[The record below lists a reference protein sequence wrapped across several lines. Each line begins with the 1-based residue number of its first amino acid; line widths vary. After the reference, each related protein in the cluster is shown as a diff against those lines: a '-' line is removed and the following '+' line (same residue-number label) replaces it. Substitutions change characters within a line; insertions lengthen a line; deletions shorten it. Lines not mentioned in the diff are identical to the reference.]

1 MNLYPIFSVKLI
13 LNSLLGGCLLLAPLS
28 AAPENFRIEKDPT
41 QPTQPL
47 KLKWWGNPGHYYVVE
62 SSIDLVDWN
71 YYIYAVKGVAGDEG
85 LGQAEALQLSLSVGT
100 NKAFFRLQGD
110 DDPLSVLGLTDHD
123 GDGIST
129 ALELDAGMNPLVPE
143 EIVDSNSNGL
153 PDYWELFYFGDL
165 SRDGEGDFD
174 GDGILDKYEW
184 QFRTNPASDQA
195 SEHPP
200 QTTGRIDFTYDALGR
215 IVTASGPIS
224 LTYAFDDEGNLNSAN

>member
-1 MNLYPIFSVKLI
+1 MNRIIFCIKCAI
-13 LNSLLGGCLLLAPLS
+13 LLPLAGFS
-28 AAPENFRIEKDPT
+28 ALPVDFVIEKNPGN
-41 QPTQPL
+41 PGQPL
-47 KLKWWGNPGHYYVVE
+47 KLKWWGNPGYYYVIE
-62 SSIDLVDWN
+62 SSVDLIDWN
-71 YYIYAVKGVAGDEG
+71 YYIYAVKGVAGDAG
-85 LGQAEALQLSLSVGT
+85 LGQPEALELSLSVGT
-100 NKAFFRLQGD
+100 NKTFYRLLGD

-143 EIVDSNSNGL
+143 EIIDSNSNGL

-200 QTTGRIDFTYDALGR
+200 EVTGRVDFSYDVLGR
-215 IVTASGPIS
+215 VVTVSGPMS
-224 LTYAFDDEGNLNSAN
+224 LTYAFDHEGNLNSAN